1 MAGRQRLLRPGRG
14 DLGVIQGDN
23 RELTEE
29 QKRRVLRKVEERGFA
44 CGSCGSG
51 EFEVGDALYLGFLF
65 LSEDPDAYMVALT
78 CQSPDC
84 ESPRTGIR
92 LHQLDFL
99 WEE

>member
-1 MAGRQRLLRPGRG
+1 M
-14 DLGVIQGDN
+14 IIEDN
-23 RELTEE
+23 KELTEK
-29 QKRRVLRKVEERGFA
+29 QKRRVLLKVEEKGLI

-51 EFEVGDALYLGFLF
+51 DFEVGEALYLGFLF
-65 LSEDPDAYMVALT
+65 LSEGHDAYMVALT
-78 CQSPDC
+78 CKGHGC

>member
-1 MAGRQRLLRPGRG
+1 M
-14 DLGVIQGDN
+14 IIEDN

-29 QKRRVLRKVEERGFA
+29 QKRRVLRKTEERGVV

-51 EFEVGDALYLGFLF
+51 DFEVGDALYLGFLF
-65 LSEDPDAYMVALT
+65 LSEDQDAYMVALT
-78 CQSPDC
+78 CEGRGC
-84 ESPRTGIR
+84 GSPRTGIR

>member
-1 MAGRQRLLRPGRG
+1 M
-14 DLGVIQGDN
+14 IIEDN

-51 EFEVGDALYLGFLF
+51 DFEVGNALYLGFLF
-65 LSEDPDAYMVALT
+65 LSEHQDAYMVALT
-78 CQSPDC
+78 CKGRGC

-99 WEE
+99 WGE